1 MKKRI
6 RRILKHKLIGG
17 SFVLMAGTFIGG
29 ASNYLYH
36 LLMGRMLGP
45 TDYGVLASLISLTY
59 LLAVPMGALGLAI
72 VKFVSAFRGE
82 KKIEKVGI
90 LFRSTTKKLL
100 PFSFLFLLVLS
111 VFSPFIVSFLHLN
124 SVFPFLI
131 IVTTSFVGIFS
142 TVNGAILQGLLRFGY
157 VTAIGVTEMGLKL
170 IVGVLLV
177 VLGFKV
183 NGALFG
189 LLIGAVI
196 AYFLSFYPL
205 RSLPSI
211 EKEKDFRSKPIITFI
226 LPVFFSIL
234 SFTSLYTIDIV
245 LARHF
250 LTAEEAGFYS
260 ALANLGKI
268 IFFISGPV
276 VSVMFPLISERYA
289 SGKRYYSL
297 LLASLGLVAVIC
309 LIVTGVYFLLPE
321 LMVEMLYGSA
331 YLAVAA
337 YLGLFGIFISFYS
350 LSFLLNR
357 FYLSIGRV
365 KMVGLPVLAAVIQMI
380 LILILHRS
388 IKEIIFISIIINA
401 ALFLSEGIFLFY
413 GKERTN

>member
-6 RRILKHKLIGG
+6 RRILKHKLISG
-17 SFVLMAGTFIGG
+17 SFVLMVGTLIGG

-45 TDYGVLASLISLTY
+45 TDYGVLASLISLVY
-59 LLAVPMGALGLAI
+59 LLSVPMGALGLAI

-82 KKIEKVGI
+82 TKFEKIGI
-90 LFRSTTKKLL
+90 FFRSTTKKLL

-131 IVTTSFVGIFS
+131 IVMTSFVGIFS

-157 VTAIGVTEMGLKL
+157 ITAIGVLEMGLKL

-189 LLIGAVI
+189 LLIGAII

-289 SGKRYYSL
+289 SGKNYYSL

-331 YLAVAA
+331 YLAAA
-337 YLGLFGIFISFYS
+337 SYLGLFGIFISFYS

-413 GKERTN
+413 GKEKTN